1 MPSRTAETA
10 AAGAAHKPEIVNQ
23 APLMPKLDRYLF
35 REFTQSFL
43 ATLIILLMV
52 SVGGVMADL
61 LGDVADGKVPA
72 RLLLSQLGLQF
83 LNYMPYIIP
92 LALMLGLL
100 LAFSRLYRDS
110 EMAVLTAA
118 GIGPRRLLRPLL
130 MLVIP
135 VVAVV
140 GLCSL
145 WLGPWA
151 LRTAQDMLDHAN
163 RSLVVS
169 GLDAGKFTVMSSGAV
184 VYVSALSPDGTGLSK
199 VFMHRSDE
207 GRIDVV
213 TAKSGQMFF
222 EGERNRYLRL
232 DDGFRVEGPDGPG
245 LDYRLIRYKANEVA
259 LPDRADTMDKD
270 DPELLPT
277 PQLLSDP
284 RPDAN
289 AQVHARL
296 TPPLLAL
303 AFALLTLPLS
313 RSSPRQARY
322 GRVMLGFLAYLVG
335 ISLMFNGTQLLADGK
350 LPGMAGL
357 WWLTL
362 PLLAAAI
369 WFYLRDGQLS
379 RTRRVA

>member
-1 MPSRTAETA
+1 MA
-10 AAGAAHKPEIVNQ
+10 
-23 APLMPKLDRYLF
+23 KLDRYLF

-83 LNYMPYIIP
+83 INYMPYIIP

-130 MLVIP
+130 MLVVP
-135 VVAVV
+135 VVVIV

-151 LRTAQDMLDHAN
+151 LRTAQTMLEHAN

-169 GLDAGKFTVMSSGAV
+169 GLDAGKFTVLSSGAV
-184 VYVSALSPDGTGLSK
+184 VYVSGLSPDGTGLSR
-199 VFMHRSDE
+199 VFMHRAKD

-259 LPDRADTMDKD
+259 LPDRADTLDKD
-270 DPELLPT
+270 DPSLQPTSNLLG
-277 PQLLSDP
+277 DA
-284 RPDAN
+284 RPAAN
-289 AQVHARL
+289 AQLHARL

-313 RSSPRQARY
+313 RSSPRQTRY

-335 ISLMFNGTQLLADGK
+335 ISLMFNGTQWLSEDK
-350 LPGMAGL
+350 LHGLAGL

-369 WFYLRDGQLS
+369 WFYLRDGRPS
-379 RTRRVA
+379 RPRRRT

>member
-1 MPSRTAETA
+1 
-10 AAGAAHKPEIVNQ
+10 
-23 APLMPKLDRYLF
+23 MPKLDRYLF

-130 MLVIP
+130 MLVVP
-135 VVAVV
+135 VVVIV

-151 LRTAQDMLDHAN
+151 LRTAQTMLEHAN

-169 GLDAGKFTVMSSGAV
+169 GLDAGKFTVLSSGAV
-184 VYVSALSPDGTGLSK
+184 VYVSGLSPDGTGLSR
-199 VFMHRSDE
+199 VFMHRAKD

-222 EGERNRYLRL
+222 EGERNRYLML

-259 LPDRADTMDKD
+259 LPDRADTLDKD
-270 DPELLPT
+270 DPSLQPTSNLLG
-277 PQLLSDP
+277 DA
-284 RPDAN
+284 RPAAN
-289 AQVHARL
+289 AQLHARL

-313 RSSPRQARY
+313 RSSPRQTRY

-335 ISLMFNGTQLLADGK
+335 ISLMFNATQWLSEDN
-350 LPGMAGL
+350 LPGLAGL
-357 WWLTL
+357 LCLTL

-369 WFYLRDGQLS
+369 WFYLRDGRPS
-379 RTRRVA
+379 RPRRRT

>member
-1 MPSRTAETA
+1 
-10 AAGAAHKPEIVNQ
+10 
-23 APLMPKLDRYLF
+23 MPKLDRYLF

-130 MLVIP
+130 MLVVP
-135 VVAVV
+135 VVVIV

-151 LRTAQDMLDHAN
+151 LRTAQTMLEHAN

-169 GLDAGKFTVMSSGAV
+169 GLDAGKFTVLSSGAV
-184 VYVSALSPDGTGLSK
+184 VYVSGLSPDGTGLSR
-199 VFMHRSDE
+199 VFMHRAKD

-213 TAKSGQMFF
+213 TAKSG
-222 EGERNRYLRL
+222 
-232 DDGFRVEGPDGPG
+232 P
-245 LDYRLIRYKANEVA
+245 
-259 LPDRADTMDKD
+259 
-270 DPELLPT
+270 
-277 PQLLSDP
+277 S
-284 RPDAN
+284 
-289 AQVHARL
+289 
-296 TPPLLAL
+296 
-303 AFALLTLPLS
+303 
-313 RSSPRQARY
+313 
-322 GRVMLGFLAYLVG
+322 
-335 ISLMFNGTQLLADGK
+335 GT
-350 LPGMAGL
+350 
-357 WWLTL
+357 
-362 PLLAAAI
+362 
-369 WFYLRDGQLS
+369 R
-379 RTRRVA
+379 

>member
-1 MPSRTAETA
+1 
-10 AAGAAHKPEIVNQ
+10 
-23 APLMPKLDRYLF
+23 MPKLDRYLF

-52 SVGGVMADL
+52 SVGGVMAEL

-130 MLVIP
+130 MLVVP
-135 VVAVV
+135 VVVIV

-151 LRTAQDMLDHAN
+151 LRTAQNMLEHAN

-169 GLDAGKFTVMSSGAV
+169 GLDAGKFTVLSSGAV
-184 VYVSALSPDGTGLSK
+184 VYVSGLSPDGTGLSR
-199 VFMHRSDE
+199 VFMHRAKD

-259 LPDRADTMDKD
+259 LPDAR
-270 DPELLPT
+270 
-277 PQLLSDP
+277 
-284 RPDAN
+284 RP
-289 AQVHARL
+289 ARPV
-296 TPPLLAL
+296 T
-303 AFALLTLPLS
+303 
-313 RSSPRQARY
+313 
-322 GRVMLGFLAYLVG
+322 GG
-335 ISLMFNGTQLLADGK
+335 
-350 LPGMAGL
+350 
-357 WWLTL
+357 
-362 PLLAAAI
+362 
-369 WFYLRDGQLS
+369 
-379 RTRRVA
+379 